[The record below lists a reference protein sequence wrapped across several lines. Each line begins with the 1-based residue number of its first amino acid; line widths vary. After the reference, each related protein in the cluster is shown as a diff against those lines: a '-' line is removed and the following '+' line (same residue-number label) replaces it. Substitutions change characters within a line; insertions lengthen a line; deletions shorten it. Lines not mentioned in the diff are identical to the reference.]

1 MRFVRVCG
9 VGEVGDGRA
18 KRFEVAGVS
27 VVVYNCSGRLFAN
40 QGVCTHALADLA
52 EGTVDRVRCLVECP
66 LHGAEFDLAT
76 GEAVTPPAA
85 LDLTPLTVRV
95 EGQDVVVGLP
105 D

>member
-18 KRFEVAGVS
+18 KRFAVAGVS
-27 VVVYNCSGRLFAN
+27 LVVYNCSGRFFAN
-40 QGVCTHALADLA
+40 EGICTHALADLA
-52 EGTVDRVRCLVECP
+52 EGSVDRVRCQVECP

-76 GEAVTPPAA
+76 GEAITPPAA
-85 LDLTPLTVRV
+85 IDLKPFPLRV
-95 EGQDVVVGLP
+95 EGADVLVGLP